1 MPGSSDTFSHFMLWK
16 PESLSAGLLSC
27 LACRQTLNLKIIIM
41 ASYMY
46 FDETNDLLI
55 KLISVFLSS
64 SDDLM
69 SLLDAGVHVDDP
81 SFVVDPEAI
90 FSEDMFYSS
99 QYGTIHR
106 RPNSGARAS
115 RTAAER
121 EADRD
126 RERTREREAL
136 RRERD
141 RWLGNIH
148 AGGLDCG
155 TSSSVPKQAPQDK
168 VPPQS
173 FSADPV
179 SVADLLQWWQPDVV
193 RKKLFCVLQ
202 PLLPSHTN
210 ICKVDV
216 FSKGN
221 MSFQMSIFN
230 VFLLP
235 SPHLLNA
242 TVAIKLLYPQVC
254 WTSTIEKF

>member
-1 MPGSSDTFSHFMLWK
+1 MQHV
-16 PESLSAGLLSC
+16 
-27 LACRQTLNLKIIIM
+27 IIIVVN
-41 ASYMY
+41 
-46 FDETNDLLI
+46 FFFLLFS
-55 KLISVFLSS
+55 L
-64 SDDLM
+64 DDLM

-155 TSSSVPKQAPQDK
+155 TSSNVPKQPPQDK
-168 VPPQS
+168 LSSQS
-173 FSADPV
+173 FCADPV
-179 SVADLLQWWQPDVV
+179 SVADLLQWWPPDLV
-193 RKKLFCVLQ
+193 RKTFIKLFITDDMICVKQ
-202 PLLPSHTN
+202 
-210 ICKVDV
+210 K
-216 FSKGN
+216 
-221 MSFQMSIFN
+221 
-230 VFLLP
+230 
-235 SPHLLNA
+235 
-242 TVAIKLLYPQVC
+242 
-254 WTSTIEKF
+254 

>member
-1 MPGSSDTFSHFMLWK
+1 MEHTVLWK
-16 PESLSAGLLSC
+16 
-27 LACRQTLNLKIIIM
+27 T
-41 ASYMY
+41 
-46 FDETNDLLI
+46 
-55 KLISVFLSS
+55 FLFVMLR

-106 RPNSGARAS
+106 RPNSSARAS

-136 RRERD
+136 RRERE

-148 AGGLDCG
+148 AGSLDCG
-155 TSSSVPKQAPQDK
+155 TSSNVPKQPPQDK
-168 VPPQS
+168 LSSQS

-179 SVADLLQWWQPDVV
+179 SVADLLQWWPPDLV
-193 RKKLFCVLQ
+193 RHKKKISLV
-202 PLLPSHTN
+202 N
-210 ICKVDV
+210 
-216 FSKGN
+216 
-221 MSFQMSIFN
+221 
-230 VFLLP
+230 
-235 SPHLLNA
+235 
-242 TVAIKLLYPQVC
+242 
-254 WTSTIEKF
+254 

>member
-1 MPGSSDTFSHFMLWK
+1 MENVSF
-16 PESLSAGLLSC
+16 
-27 LACRQTLNLKIIIM
+27 
-41 ASYMY
+41 
-46 FDETNDLLI
+46 LI
-55 KLISVFLSS
+55 LS

-69 SLLDAGVHVDDP
+69 SLLEAGVHVDDP

-106 RPNSGARAS
+106 RPNSSARAS

-155 TSSSVPKQAPQDK
+155 APSNVPKQPPQDK
-168 VPPQS
+168 LSSQS

-179 SVADLLQWWQPDVV
+179 SVADLLQWWPPDLV
-193 RKKLFCVLQ
+193 RNKIMSRFITDNMIHGNQKIAFQ
-202 PLLPSHTN
+202 NIKYKTNTN
-210 ICKVDV
+210 I
-216 FSKGN
+216 
-221 MSFQMSIFN
+221 
-230 VFLLP
+230 FLR
-235 SPHLLNA
+235 SSS
-242 TVAIKLLYPQVC
+242 Y
-254 WTSTIEKF
+254 